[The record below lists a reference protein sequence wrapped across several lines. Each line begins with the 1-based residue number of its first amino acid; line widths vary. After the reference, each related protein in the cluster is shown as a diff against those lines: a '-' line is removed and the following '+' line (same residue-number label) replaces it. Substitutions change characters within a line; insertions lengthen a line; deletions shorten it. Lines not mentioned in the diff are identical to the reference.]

1 MKSRVYLWE
10 DGTFEIEKNCVP
22 DDCAEQIMYGSIRDR
37 RGILKVCMTSKIDVA
52 KKELA
57 QSVVDG
63 CNEQIREVKK
73 KRNKFQK
80 ILDSL
85 SKRN

>member
-22 DDCAEQIMYGSIRDR
+22 DDYAEQIMYGSIRDH
-37 RGILKVCMTSKIDVA
+37 RGILKVCLTSKIDVA

-57 QSVVDG
+57 QFIIDE
-63 CNEQIREVKK
+63 CYAQIREAKK
-73 KRNKFQK
+73 KQNKFQK

-85 SKRN
+85 

>member
-10 DGTFEIEKNCVP
+10 DGIFEIEKNCVP
-22 DDCAEQIMYGSIRDR
+22 DTDAEQIMYGSIKNR
-37 RGILKVCMTSKIDVA
+37 RGILKVCPTSKIDVA

-63 CNEQIREVKK
+63 CNEQIREAKK
-73 KRNKFQK
+73 KQNKFQK

-85 SKRN
+85 